1 MKKMNLQTDVIQTK
15 VDENT
20 LVLKLE
26 RRQKDLQE
34 LQKKLDSYI
43 CAPKTY
49 SLFERM
55 EVLKWELEKLRSDN
69 ANIIANVKDHTRTM
83 TDYVDRIKNQFREFN
98 TMQKGV
104 EDYIQ
109 GARNC

>member
-1 MKKMNLQTDVIQTK
+1 MNKMRLQTSSIQPE

-26 RRQKDLQE
+26 RHQRDLQQ
-34 LQKKLDSYI
+34 LQKKLNSYI
-43 CAPKTY
+43 CEPKTY

-55 EVLKWELEKLRSDN
+55 EVLRWELEKLRSDN
-69 ANIIANVKDHTRTM
+69 ATIIANVKDHTRTM
-83 TDYVDRIKNQFREFN
+83 NDYVERIKKQFLEFN
-98 TMQKGV
+98 SMQKGV